1 MGDLRGAILDVLV
14 VAFPWRQAKK
24 VSAIHYCMYHRDII
38 PGSDHIVNVAN
49 YVQMQGSVG
58 RKKIIINFIIPLNNL
73 VNS

>member
-38 PGSDHIVNVAN
+38 PGSDH
-49 YVQMQGSVG
+49 
-58 RKKIIINFIIPLNNL
+58 
-73 VNS
+73 